1 MSVRRISMTKVHG
14 CPSGQAEN
22 QFHTGG
28 KAFQMKITWAAIVV
42 WLIVG
47 ALAGSL
53 AGMVI
58 KRSKEGFGRVAN
70 IGIGLVG
77 ALVGGFFFK
86 IFNIN
91 LGLRNIVVSFEE
103 LVAAF
108 LGSLLFLLVLLL
120 VRKYPNLGLKALGFM
135 DGSLCSNILLPITM
149 QGNRCNV
156 CH

>member
-1 MSVRRISMTKVHG
+1 MH
-14 CPSGQAEN
+14 
-22 QFHTGG
+22 
-28 KAFQMKITWAAIVV
+28 ITWQLIVV

-53 AGMVI
+53 AGMAV
-58 KRSKEGFGRVAN
+58 KRSRKGFGRAAN

-103 LVAAF
+103 LLEAF
-108 LGSLLFLLVLLL
+108 LGSLFFLLVLWI
-120 VRKYPNLGLKALGFM
+120 VRKYK
-135 DGSLCSNILLPITM
+135 S
-149 QGNRCNV
+149 
-156 CH
+156 

>member
-1 MSVRRISMTKVHG
+1 
-14 CPSGQAEN
+14 
-22 QFHTGG
+22 
-28 KAFQMKITWAAIVV
+28 MKITWAAIVV

-53 AGMVI
+53 AGMVV

-120 VRKYPNLGLKALGFM
+120 VRKYR
-135 DGSLCSNILLPITM
+135 T
-149 QGNRCNV
+149 
-156 CH
+156 

>member
-1 MSVRRISMTKVHG
+1 MGTLAVRPKTNSTQEVSFPMH
-14 CPSGQAEN
+14 
-22 QFHTGG
+22 
-28 KAFQMKITWAAIVV
+28 ITWQLIVV

-53 AGMVI
+53 AGMVV
-58 KRSKEGFGRVAN
+58 KRSKEGFGRLAN

-108 LGSLLFLLVLLL
+108 LGSLLFLFVLWI
-120 VRKYPNLGLKALGFM
+120 VHKYKTYVSKRLAWWKVSVFRHTSS
-135 DGSLCSNILLPITM
+135 D
-149 QGNRCNV
+149 
-156 CH
+156 

>member
-1 MSVRRISMTKVHG
+1 MSALAVRPKTNSIQEVSFPM
-14 CPSGQAEN
+14 Q
-22 QFHTGG
+22 
-28 KAFQMKITWAAIVV
+28 ITWSLIVV

-86 IFNIN
+86 VFNIN
-91 LGLRNIVVSFEE
+91 LGLRNIVVSFED
-103 LVAAF
+103 LVEAF
-108 LGSLLFLLVLLL
+108 LGSLLFLLVLWL
-120 VRKYPNLGLKALGFM
+120 VRKYR
-135 DGSLCSNILLPITM
+135 T
-149 QGNRCNV
+149 
-156 CH
+156 

>member
-1 MSVRRISMTKVHG
+1 MH
-14 CPSGQAEN
+14 
-22 QFHTGG
+22 
-28 KAFQMKITWAAIVV
+28 ITWQLIVV

-53 AGMVI
+53 AGMAV
-58 KRSKEGFGRVAN
+58 KRSRKGFGRAAN

-91 LGLRNIVVSFEE
+91 LGLRNIVVSFED

-108 LGSLLFLLVLLL
+108 LGSLLFLFVLWL
-120 VRKYPNLGLKALGFM
+120 VRTYK
-135 DGSLCSNILLPITM
+135 T
-149 QGNRCNV
+149 
-156 CH
+156 